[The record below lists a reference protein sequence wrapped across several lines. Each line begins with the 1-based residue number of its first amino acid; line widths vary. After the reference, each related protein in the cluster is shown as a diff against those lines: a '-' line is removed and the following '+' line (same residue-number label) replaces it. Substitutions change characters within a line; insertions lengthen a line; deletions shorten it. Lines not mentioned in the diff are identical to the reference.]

1 MLVVPSVSVE
11 GPDYNAS
18 VITQREKLK
27 PINRLRLLHMDRK
40 NLFKLI
46 NYKYLLLNM
55 EKSIKKQ
62 KSQKHLRIEIRSNI
76 R

>member
-55 EKSIKKQ
+55 EKSIIKTE
-62 KSQKHLRIEIRSNI
+62 KSKTFKNRDKEQY
-76 R
+76 

>member
-11 GPDYNAS
+11 GPDYNES

-46 NYKYLLLNM
+46 NYKYLLLNV
-55 EKSIKKQ
+55 EKTIIKTK
-62 KSQKHLRIEIRSNI
+62 KSKTFKNRDKEQY
-76 R
+76 

>member
-11 GPDYNAS
+11 GPDYNES

-46 NYKYLLLNM
+46 NYKYLLLNV
-55 EKSIKKQ
+55 EKSIIKTKKSKTFKNRDKEQ
-62 KSQKHLRIEIRSNI
+62 Y
-76 R
+76 

>member
-1 MLVVPSVSVE
+1 ME
-11 GPDYNAS
+11 GPDYNES

-46 NYKYLLLNM
+46 NYKYLLLNV
-55 EKSIKKQ
+55 EKSIIKTKKSKTFKNRDKEQ
-62 KSQKHLRIEIRSNI
+62 Y
-76 R
+76 